1 METEIQGNRK
11 SDEGNAASITEMFY
25 TVSAVTSEDCTTI
38 GYRQY
43 GHSTGV
49 ILVMGAMGNAHNYDQ
64 LARVL
69 ANDFTV

>member
-1 METEIQGNRK
+1 
-11 SDEGNAASITEMFY
+11 
-25 TVSAVTSEDCTTI
+25 VSAVTSEDCTTI